1 MIEMNFIKYLTFK
14 YKLTRHK
21 SNKSKRDVLAEW
33 IGIFI
38 LCLSVTAVLYF
49 IVNALSENIQSQMN
63 TYIVGLFAFLC
74 LISISSATKTFY
86 KEYFLSPE
94 REILLVAPIKNS
106 QIILARFFIVA
117 IEVLLI
123 NTAFLL
129 PFILANYF
137 AGNIAIEIVWLTV
150 PQIIA
155 GSIFFSALA
164 HVLYAAAFRISKG
177 KGLKTV
183 AFSIMTMASVGVI
196 GVIVYASNYKRYLL
210 NQNEWVDK
218 IFYLL
223 LQYPEYLLEN
233 SIELKS
239 LVLSSLVILLQAI
252 CTIPLI
258 YLLMDHC
265 YKKGLLTISLRDLDQ
280 SFYSNKASI
289 FIHKYIQ
296 NHFIKKDLLYV
307 LRTPKLF
314 SVYVSP
320 LLFTSVIE
328 FKNHFASSGITLTI
342 LINLFA
348 LFITTVTLNILLSD
362 DKDHQDLLFSIPF
375 DYQQL
380 YKMRS
385 RLVHITS
392 FLLAGSYLLIVMVL
406 EKVELP
412 YIIYGIVQLFILTF
426 ISSRV
431 ILSRI
436 MNRNANKY
444 LGYKYNGEI
453 VKPLFYYLFA
463 WNIPLLIVFSILHEY
478 LRRII
483 ENQSLSIQAAIILI
497 LTIMIIIGMIFKS
510 NKTII
515 NQEVNRLW
523 QA

>member
-21 SNKSKRDVLAEW
+21 SNRSKRDVLTEW

-38 LCLSVTAVLYF
+38 LSLSVTAVLYF
-49 IVNALSENIQSQMN
+49 IINALSENIQGNMN

-74 LISISSATKTFY
+74 LISISSATKAFY

-123 NTAFLL
+123 NAAFLF

-137 AGNIAIEIVWLTV
+137 AGNIAIEIVLMTI

-164 HVLYAAAFRISKG
+164 HVLYTSAFLISKG
-177 KGLKTV
+177 KGLKAV
-183 AFSIMTMASVGVI
+183 AFSIMTLASVGVI
-196 GVIVYASNYKRYLL
+196 AVIVYASNYKQYLL
-210 NQNEWVDK
+210 HQDEWLNK

-239 LVLSSLVILLQAI
+239 VAIFTLLIILYASF
-252 CTIPLI
+252 TIPLV
-258 YLLMDHC
+258 YFLTDHC

-280 SFYSNKASI
+280 SFYSNKAST
-289 FIHKYIQ
+289 FIHRYIQ
-296 NHFIKKDLLYV
+296 DHFIKKDLLYV

-328 FKNHFASSGITLTI
+328 FKNQFASSGITLTI
-342 LINLFA
+342 LINIFA

-362 DKDHQDLLFSIPF
+362 DKNLQDLLFSIPF
-375 DYQQL
+375 NYHHL

-385 RLVHITS
+385 RLVHIIS
-392 FLLAGSYLLIVMVL
+392 FLLAGSYLLIVMIL

-412 YIIYGIVQLFILTF
+412 FIIYGLVQLFILTF
-426 ISSRV
+426 ISSKV
-431 ILSRI
+431 FLSRI
-436 MNRNANKY
+436 MKRNTKKY
-444 LGYKYNGEI
+444 NGYKYNGEI
-453 VKPLFYYLFA
+453 VKPLFYYLFV
-463 WNIPLLIVFSILHEY
+463 WNIPLLIVFSILYEY
-478 LRRII
+478 YRRII
-483 ENQSLSIQAAIILI
+483 ENHSLSVQAAIIL
-497 LTIMIIIGMIFKS
+497 TITIVVIIGMLYKS
-510 NKTII
+510 NKTTIKP
-515 NQEVNRLW
+515 EVNKLW